1 MRNLA
6 FSLMIITSS
15 SFASSSQWLN
25 ASQYYSKNSVSNL
38 SYLKQSNPNDIV
50 IEYFNA
56 AANLSSNNPEP
67 AVSLIN
73 KYGDDNY
80 FSVDLMHQLLTY
92 FFNNQSWKQY
102 ISVYDNLPAKQI
114 SVNETCGYDTAN
126 FALSSGTTDKSD
138 YKWLINNK
146 MPLWCISLVASRL
159 NDGSLSKNYLQ
170 PFLNNLVN
178 NEQTAQF
185 NQLASTF
192 NYGKVNFSASVPATG
207 LGNRYQIIYRISN
220 LAEKDPERA
229 YTELANSGADK
240 FTRQYMFNQVAA
252 NLAAKQLFTLAKKA
266 IDNGNDDYLS
276 DDEYEWRVRT
286 YLSGSN
292 WQDVLDTIN
301 AMPTKLQEKP
311 VWLYWKAYALS
322 SLGEKATAK
331 QTLEKIPADFSYYS
345 LLAQSEL
352 HKSPDIDATPPNG
365 KLSSID
371 YANDASISFNLY
383 SLGKKNGNANLVRLA
398 TQSLYYIISRS
409 NDRDISIISKT
420 ALDMGWNEMSI
431 YAGNKC
437 GSKYASLSFPILFS
451 QQYKRYSQSYNI
463 SMSYPMAVTRQE
475 SRFNPNALAA
485 DGGVGLMQ
493 IMPGTASYIAKKTGS
508 SNCYKNYDCNIKF
521 GSWYLGHLYDKFGN
535 NLIYATAGYNAGP
548 GRAHRW
554 QQAFNS
560 LDNRVQI
567 ELIPFKITR
576 DYVQKVLT
584 NKIVYDARLNND
596 GQVDLISY
604 LNKMNTKDS
613 TYIIDDDNNNGDGS
627 LNQ

>member
-1 MRNLA
+1 MRKLA
-6 FSLMIITSS
+6 FSLMIISS
-15 SFASSSQWLN
+15 STFASSAQWLN
-25 ASQYYSKNSVSNL
+25 ASQYYSKNSTSNL
-38 SYLKQSNPNDIV
+38 AYLKQTNPNDI
-50 IEYFNA
+50 IIDYFNA
-56 AANLSSNNPEP
+56 AANLASNNPEP
-67 AVSLIN
+67 AVNLVN

-102 ISVYDNLPAKQI
+102 IAVYDNLPAKQASI
-114 SVNETCGYDTAN
+114 NETCGYDTAN
-126 FALSSGTTDKSD
+126 FALSNGVTDKSN
-138 YKWLINNK
+138 YKWLTSNK
-146 MPLWCISLVASRL
+146 MPLWCVSLVASRL
-159 NDGSLSKNYLQ
+159 NDGSISKSYLQ
-170 PFLNNLVN
+170 PFLYNLVSN
-178 NEQTAQF
+178 GQTAQF
-185 NQLASTF
+185 NQLASNF
-192 NYGKVNFSASVPATG
+192 NYSKVNFSSAVPASS
-207 LGNRYQIIYRISN
+207 LSNRYQIVYRITN
-220 LAEKDPERA
+220 LAIKDPDRA

-240 FTRQYMFNQVAA
+240 FTRQYLFNQIAA
-252 NLAAKQLFTLAKKA
+252 NLAAKQMFSLAKKA

-276 DDEYEWRVRT
+276 DDDYEWRVRT
-286 YLSGSN
+286 YLASSS
-292 WQDVLDTIN
+292 WQDVLDTIDS
-301 AMPTKLQEKP
+301 MPTKLQEKST
-311 VWLYWKAYALS
+311 WRYWKAYSLS
-322 SLGEKATAK
+322 SLGDKNAAK
-331 QTLEKIPADFSYYS
+331 EELQKIPSDYSYYS

-352 HKSPDIDATPPNG
+352 HKSPDITATPPSG

-371 YANDASISFNLY
+371 YADDANISFSLY
-383 SLGKKNGNANLVRLA
+383 SIGKKNGNAYLVRLA
-398 TQSLYYIISRS
+398 TQSLYYIINKS
-409 NDRDISIISKT
+409 NERDIGIISKT
-420 ALDMGWNEMSI
+420 ALDMGWNEMGI

-463 SMSYPMAVTRQE
+463 NMSYPMAVTRQE

-535 NLIYATAGYNAGP
+535 NIIYSTAGYNAGP

-584 NKIVYDARLNND
+584 NKIVYDARLSNSK
-596 GQVDLISY
+596 QVDLIDY
-604 LNKMNTKDS
+604 LNRMNTKDS
-613 TYIIDDDNNNGDGS
+613 TYIIDDDNNIGDGS
-627 LNQ
+627 VVQ

>member
-1 MRNLA
+1 
-6 FSLMIITSS
+6 
-15 SFASSSQWLN
+15 
-25 ASQYYSKNSVSNL
+25 
-38 SYLKQSNPNDIV
+38 
-50 IEYFNA
+50 
-56 AANLSSNNPEP
+56 
-67 AVSLIN
+67 
-73 KYGDDNY
+73 
-80 FSVDLMHQLLTY
+80 
-92 FFNNQSWKQY
+92 
-102 ISVYDNLPAKQI
+102 
-114 SVNETCGYDTAN
+114 
-126 FALSSGTTDKSD
+126 
-138 YKWLINNK
+138 
-146 MPLWCISLVASRL
+146 
-159 NDGSLSKNYLQ
+159 
-170 PFLNNLVN
+170 
-178 NEQTAQF
+178 
-185 NQLASTF
+185 
-192 NYGKVNFSASVPATG
+192 
-207 LGNRYQIIYRISN
+207 
-220 LAEKDPERA
+220 
-229 YTELANSGADK
+229 
-240 FTRQYMFNQVAA
+240 
-252 NLAAKQLFTLAKKA
+252 
-266 IDNGNDDYLS
+266 
-276 DDEYEWRVRT
+276 
-286 YLSGSN
+286 
-292 WQDVLDTIN
+292 
-301 AMPTKLQEKP
+301 
-311 VWLYWKAYALS
+311 
-322 SLGEKATAK
+322 
-331 QTLEKIPADFSYYS
+331 
-345 LLAQSEL
+345 
-352 HKSPDIDATPPNG
+352 
-365 KLSSID
+365 
-371 YANDASISFNLY
+371 
-383 SLGKKNGNANLVRLA
+383 
-398 TQSLYYIISRS
+398 
-409 NDRDISIISKT
+409 
-420 ALDMGWNEMSI
+420 MGWNEMSI